1 MPGAKRSSISHWRYT
16 KREFKPSFVISSEIV
31 MLDLL
36 KSLWKREH
44 VVKVLHILLVEALT
58 PKIFKENTLKNTENQ
73 RPTSKENPPFDVKFY
88 TSLDSCF
95 KHFVLDD
102 NRALQTYHPIFTA

>member
-1 MPGAKRSSISHWRYT
+1 M
-16 KREFKPSFVISSEIV
+16 
-31 MLDLL
+31 
-36 KSLWKREH
+36 
-44 VVKVLHILLVEALT
+44 VKVLHILLVEALT

-102 NRALQTYHPIFTA
+102 NRALQTYHPTFTA